1 VKGRLLAAGCVLV
14 LVTLAGGRTP
24 VVAQEASAGMMR
36 VELDKTSVE
45 IGTGLSFQFQS
56 TITNQSDQPLTAVI
70 AHLNI
75 VSVDG
80 DVYVD
85 PEDWSGDR
93 SQYVDTLAPGGTTT
107 LTWNVRAVTTGE
119 LILYVAATTSEAQ
132 TDVVASPP
140 LHATVTATRTI
151 NASGVLPIALG
162 VPAVLVVG
170 LGFAVRRRRQLA

>member
-1 VKGRLLAAGCVLV
+1 
-14 LVTLAGGRTP
+14 
-24 VVAQEASAGMMR
+24 M
-36 VELDKTSVE
+36 
-45 IGTGLSFQFQS
+45 
-56 TITNQSDQPLTAVI
+56 I
-70 AHLNI
+70 AHINI

-85 PEDWSGDR
+85 PEDWSGER
-93 SQYVDTLAPGGTTT
+93 SQYIDTLASGASTT

-119 LILYVAATTSEAQ
+119 LILYVAATTREAQ

-162 VPAVLVVG
+162 VPAVLVVA
-170 LGFAVRRRRQLA
+170 LGVAVRRRRQLA